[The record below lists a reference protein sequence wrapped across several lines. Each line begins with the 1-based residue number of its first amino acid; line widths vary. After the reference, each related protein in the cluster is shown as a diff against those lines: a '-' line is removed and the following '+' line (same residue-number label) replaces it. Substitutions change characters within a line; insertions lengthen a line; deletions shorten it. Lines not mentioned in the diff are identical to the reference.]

1 MSGMYGDGN
10 SGNSF
15 GSQPSNNNPFSNTG
29 ASGGKSAFDLPGDQ
43 YKNIA
48 SQGRYGDTMLAH
60 ISPEEAALLK
70 SRGGAG
76 TVNPQTGLP
85 EFFGVYQAQQMEL
98 ERQMAAERAAAAAKA
113 KAAAAPRVVQTEE
126 ERQARIARDLALSQI
141 RGARPS
147 SQDSQFYQPAY
158 QPQYNNYATTNPLG
172 VSQYGTPMT
181 IQSLV
186 DSAYAGVGR
195 FGVGT
200 GTNQMDA
207 VGRQNHINAFQTGEY
222 TPENFFQKFA
232 NSVRDYQTQNPNDR
246 YTQYMQNQPGYM
258 GGYQGYMP
266 QMQNPFSSSGGMGG
280 GMGGG
285 LTPEMARTL
294 MQRSMTS
301 SGVPTSE
308 FQKFGGY
315 DTVKALYDK
324 SGGDYSGQGN
334 PYPQQQFNPYTN
346 QYQSPFS
353 YQQPQFQQQMQTPF
367 SYQQPSY
374 GGMGGFGGGYGGGMG
389 GYGQQAQRG
398 SAMNQRGAP
407 AATRRA
413 EGGITSLLDNDE

>member
-15 GSQPSNNNPFSNTG
+15 GSQPSNNNPFSHTG

-60 ISPEEAALLK
+60 ITPEEAALLK

-85 EFFGVYQAQQMEL
+85 EFYASGVGQGVYSYGQPTQATIDAQL
-98 ERQMAAERAAAAAKA
+98 AAEKAAKA

-158 QPQYNNYATTNPLG
+158 QPQYANYATTNPLG

-195 FGVGT
+195 FGVGS

-207 VGRQNHINAFQTGEY
+207 GGRQHHINAFQTGYY

-266 QMQNPFSSSGGMGG
+266 QMQS
-280 GMGGG
+280 
-285 LTPEMARTL
+285 
-294 MQRSMTS
+294 
-301 SGVPTSE
+301 
-308 FQKFGGY
+308 
-315 DTVKALYDK
+315 
-324 SGGDYSGQGN
+324 
-334 PYPQQQFNPYTN
+334 PQQMQTPFNPYTN
-346 QYQSPFS
+346 QYQTPFS
-353 YQQPQFQQQMQTPF
+353 YQQPQYQQMQSPF
-367 SYQQPSY
+367 SYQQSP
-374 GGMGGFGGGYGGGMG
+374 
-389 GYGQQAQRG
+389 AQRG

-413 EGGITSLLDNDE
+413 QGGITSLLDNDE